1 MWNMDIKNKVIIVT
15 GASAGIGKAVSEAL
29 SEAGANVVLV
39 ARREDRLHMLA
50 EELAALPGKRL
61 VMAGDIRCETFAP
74 HVVEQ
79 SLIEFGRLDVLVNN
93 AGLGHRSLLV
103 DMPPED
109 MRTIIETNLL
119 GLLFMTQAALKPM
132 HEQKEGQIINVSSIA
147 GQRPLPNNALYTAS
161 KAAVNFISRSLR
173 IESKPYNIKVTTVY
187 PGLTRTDFGLVRLGD
202 KGVNRFGL
210 QGVPAERVAA
220 KIVQA
225 IRSGKSEVYVTWY
238 DWLFVHLNRLFPR
251 TTDWIVT
258 RGAHLA

>member
-1 MWNMDIKNKVIIVT
+1 MNIENKVVIVT

-39 ARREDRLHMLA
+39 ARREDRLQMLA
-50 EELAALPGKRL
+50 EQMAALSGKRL
-61 VMAGDIRCETFAP
+61 VIAGDIRSEAFAP
-74 HVVEQ
+74 QVIERT
-79 SLIEFGRLDVLVNN
+79 LTEFGRLDVLVNN

-103 DMPPED
+103 DIPPED

-132 HEQKEGQIINVSSIA
+132 HKQREGQIINVSSIA
-147 GQRPLPNNALYTAS
+147 GQRPLPNSALYPAS

-173 IESKPYNIKVTTVY
+173 IECKPYNIKVTTVY
-187 PGLTRTDFGLVRLGD
+187 PGLTKTEFGHVRLGD

-220 KIVQA
+220 KMVQA
-225 IRSGKSEVYVTWY
+225 IRSGRSEVYVTWY
-238 DWLFVHLNRLFPR
+238 DWFFIHLNRLFPR